1 MTPGLPG
8 RTEPSTA
15 SAGWMP
21 MLKRSFLLAA
31 LALTACATAN
41 TPAQN
46 LAYERWAKC
55 EAPYTQLEGVA
66 LDGRITFLASSSS
79 SQRDVVQCLVD
90 AGRGAQPLPEP
101 IAVRPRGGP

>member
-1 MTPGLPG
+1 M
-8 RTEPSTA
+8 A
-15 SAGWMP
+15 V
-21 MLKRSFLLAA
+21 LKRALLLA

-46 LAYERWAKC
+46 LAYDRWAKC

-79 SQRDVVQCLVD
+79 DQRNVLQCLAD
-90 AGRGAQPLPEP
+90 AGKNGPPLPEP